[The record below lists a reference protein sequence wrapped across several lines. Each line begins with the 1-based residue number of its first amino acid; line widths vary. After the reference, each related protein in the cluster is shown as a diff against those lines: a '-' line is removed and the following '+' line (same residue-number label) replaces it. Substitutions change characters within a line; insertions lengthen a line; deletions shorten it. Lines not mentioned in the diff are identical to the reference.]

1 MPSHLKNS
9 CHHGETKDRNGFKQ
23 IKERFQAKK
32 NCCDKMNVI
41 ININELIDRLVFN
54 PDTSKFYIVWVYY
67 LSMVSIIQSFLYSI
81 MITVELN
88 ERIIK
93 PIITVLVIIEVSF
106 IMEIVLESLKA
117 FDISGQGVY
126 ETRWTKTSHRY
137 WRKTYESKLS
147 LFNMI
152 PWGALGYVEGLN
164 FLRILWLTKLYRSRL
179 FLRVFRYQTYHKFFQ
194 SFINYRRHVSFL
206 FLKPKT

>member
-1 MPSHLKNS
+1 
-9 CHHGETKDRNGFKQ
+9 
-23 IKERFQAKK
+23 
-32 NCCDKMNVI
+32 MNVI

-194 SFINYRRHVSFL
+194 SFINYRRHVRFL